1 MRFDG
6 KVAII
11 TGAGGGIGLAT
22 ARVTLSGRGRWLAA
36 VDIDGALLESLMGE
50 LSGLPGEVTPYVSD
64 AMDPEQ
70 VKATVEDVINRW
82 GRVDI
87 LVNCLG
93 GTAGAPNSRAR
104 IEDVTIEEWQMV
116 LDFNLRGVFLY
127 CQAVLP
133 HMKEQQSGKIV
144 NISSQVR
151 YGKSEIVASYVASK
165 AAIVGLTNRIA
176 HEAGFY
182 GVNANTVAPG
192 LTLTPRVA
200 ARALGHAHAGGARTV
215 LGPHPAAARRHA
227 RGPGQGHRL
236 PGLFGRRLHHG
247 AGDGGR
253 RRRVLGRS
261 RAAMQP

>member
-11 TGAGGGIGLAT
+11 TGAGGGIGSAT
-22 ARVTLSGRGRWLAA
+22 ARIMVGEGAKLAA
-36 VDIDGALLESLMGE
+36 VDIDGALLETLMGE
-50 LSGLPGEVTPYVSD
+50 LSGLPGEVAPFVSN
-64 AMDPEQ
+64 AMEPDQ
-70 VKATVEDVINRW
+70 VSATVEDVVSRW

-104 IEDVTIEEWQMV
+104 IEDVTVEEWQAV

-133 HMKEQQSGKIV
+133 HMKAQNTGKIV

-165 AAIVGLTNRIA
+165 AGIVGLTNRIA
-176 HEAGFY
+176 HEAAGY
-182 GVNANTVAPG
+182 GITANSVAPG

-200 ARALGHAHAGGARTV
+200 AVRWDNLNEEQRAQYSQRIPL
-215 LGPHPAAARRHA
+215 
-227 RGPGQGHRL
+227 
-236 PGLFGRRLHHG
+236 
-247 AGDGGR
+247 
-253 RRRVLGRS
+253 RRVAVPEDQAKAIAFLASEDADYITAQVLEVGGGEFS
-261 RAAMQP
+261 TL

>member
-11 TGAGGGIGLAT
+11 TGAGGGIGVAT
-22 ARVTLSGRGRWLAA
+22 ARIMVGEGARLAA

-70 VKATVEDVINRW
+70 VKVTVEDVINRW

-87 LVNCLG
+87 LVNCIG
-93 GTAGAPNSRAR
+93 GTAGAPDSTAR
-104 IEDVTIEEWQMV
+104 IEDITVDEWQKV

-133 HMKEQQSGKIV
+133 HMKQQQSGKIV

-151 YGKSEIVASYVASK
+151 YGKADIVASYVTSK
-165 AAIVGLTNRIA
+165 AGIVGLTNRIA

-200 ARALGHAHAGGARTV
+200 AVRWDTKTQEERAVYTERIPL
-215 LGPHPAAARRHA
+215 
-227 RGPGQGHRL
+227 
-236 PGLFGRRLHHG
+236 
-247 AGDGGR
+247 
-253 RRRVLGRS
+253 RRV
-261 RAAMQP
+261 AMPEDQAKAIAFLVSSDADFISAQVLEVSGGEFSTM

>member
-11 TGAGGGIGLAT
+11 TGAGGGIGSAT
-22 ARVTLSGRGRWLAA
+22 ACIMVGEGAKLAA
-36 VDIDGALLESLMGE
+36 VDIDGALLETLMGE
-50 LSGLPGEVTPYVSD
+50 LSGLPGQGVPLVSN
-64 AMDPEQ
+64 AMDPDA
-70 VKATVEDVINRW
+70 VAGTVEDVVRRW

-104 IEDVTIEEWQMV
+104 IEDVTADEWQAV

-133 HMKEQQSGKIV
+133 HMKRQGAGKIV

-151 YGKSEIVASYVASK
+151 YGKAEIVASYVASK
-165 AAIVGLTNRIA
+165 AGIVGLTNRIA
-176 HEAGFY
+176 HEAASY
-182 GVNANTVAPG
+182 GITANSVAPG

-200 ARALGHAHAGGARTV
+200 AVRWDTISEEQRAQYAQRIPLQRVAVPADQARAIAFLASEDADYITAQVLEVGGGEFST
-215 LGPHPAAARRHA
+215 L
-227 RGPGQGHRL
+227 
-236 PGLFGRRLHHG
+236 
-247 AGDGGR
+247 
-253 RRRVLGRS
+253 
-261 RAAMQP
+261 

>member
-11 TGAGGGIGLAT
+11 TGAGGGIGAAT
-22 ARVTLSGRGRWLAA
+22 ARIMVGEGASLAA
-36 VDIDGALLESLMGE
+36 VDIDGALLETLMGE
-50 LSGLPGEVTPYVSD
+50 LEGQPGEVVPYVSN
-64 AMDPEQ
+64 AMEPDQ
-70 VKATVEDVINRW
+70 VSATVEDVVNRW

-104 IEDVTIEEWQMV
+104 IEDVTVDEWQKV
-116 LDFNLRGVFLY
+116 LDFNLTGVFLY

-133 HMKEQQSGKIV
+133 HMKRQQSGKIV

-165 AAIVGLTNRIA
+165 AGVVGLTNRIA

-200 ARALGHAHAGGARTV
+200 AVRWDTLTQEERAKYSERIPL
-215 LGPHPAAARRHA
+215 
-227 RGPGQGHRL
+227 
-236 PGLFGRRLHHG
+236 
-247 AGDGGR
+247 
-253 RRRVLGRS
+253 RRV
-261 RAAMQP
+261 AMPEDQAKAIAFLSSSDADYITAQVLEVGGGEFSTL